1 MDDPTLNEWL
11 ARLAQK
17 PPPALP
23 PGFDRGVW
31 DAIARRRA
39 PEGGW
44 EAAVAML
51 FRPLGAT
58 AALLVVLVI
67 SVNAGFLQARSSF
80 PRGLGMEVFSIRA
93 PALRSTQLM
102 GPR

>member
-1 MDDPTLNEWL
+1 MDDPTLDAWL
-11 ARLAQK
+11 KRLAQK

-31 DAIARRRA
+31 DAIAHRRT

-58 AALLVVLVI
+58 AALLVVLVV

-80 PRGLGMEVFSIRA
+80 PRGLGLEVFSIRV
-93 PALRSTQLM
+93 PALPSTRLT
-102 GPR
+102 GRR